1 MNTPVLEIY
10 RITLLSNN
18 SVLATSPSVVLEIY
32 RITLLSNEVIQNVR
46 MIVTT
51 VRGSVPLYRDF
62 GIDPTII
69 DAPTQIAE
77 AKLSTDIIRQVRKY
91 EPRAQITNLT
101 FQQTTDG
108 HTTPHISITVKE
120 E

>member
-1 MNTPVLEIY
+1 MIINPVINQLQQGIS
-10 RITLLSNN
+10 LAPS
-18 SVLATSPSVVLEIY
+18 SVAL
-32 RITLLSNEVIQNVR
+32 EVIQNVR

-120 E
+120 K